1 MVKRKWVCIE
11 VRCHPERADD
21 LASEMAAALE
31 VGVEVLANG
40 VRFYLT
46 EEYFQGEGEQRL
58 DDLLTSLEPLA
69 EKGGPPPY
77 TLSTLVEEDWMEQW
91 KRDFKPLRVGKH
103 LVVAPTWEEVI
114 PGPDDRIIWID
125 PGQAFGT
132 GHHETTR
139 LCLEWLETW
148 TETRAAGSSKS
159 LLDVGTG
166 SGILAIAA
174 ALLGF
179 ERILGLDNDPEAIPV
194 ARENLILNRVSDK
207 VVLQVGTVEAVPNPF
222 EVVLANIQALPLI
235 EMAPLLAQ
243 RLEEGGRLALSGIL
257 VEQAEAVQRAYEAQD
272 LKLRCRNVAGEWCL
286 MEFERSKG
294 REESCHTKEKEPGLP
309 RGSTRN

>member
-1 MVKRKWVCIE
+1 MVKRKWICVD
-11 VRCHPERADD
+11 VRCHPERADE
-21 LASEMAAALE
+21 LASEMAMALE
-31 VGVEVLANG
+31 VGVEVLADG
-40 VRFYLT
+40 VRFYLR
-46 EEYFQGEGEQRL
+46 EEYFQGEGKQRL
-58 DDLLTSLEPLA
+58 DAVLTSLEPAA
-69 EKGGPPPY
+69 EKGGTPPY
-77 TLSTLVEEDWMEQW
+77 SLSSLVEEDWMEQW
-91 KRDFKPLRVGKH
+91 KRGFKPLHVGKH
-103 LVVAPTWEEVI
+103 LVIAPTWEEVI
-114 PGPDDRIIWID
+114 PGPQDRIIRID

-139 LCLEWLETW
+139 LCLEWLEAW
-148 TETRAAGSSKS
+148 TETRAEGSSKS

-179 ERILGLDNDPEAIPV
+179 DRILALDNDPEAIQV

-207 VVLQVGTVEAVPNPF
+207 VVLQVGTVEAVLNPF

-235 EMAPLLAQ
+235 EMAPLLVQ
-243 RLEEGGRLALSGIL
+243 RLEEAGRLVLSGIL
-257 VEQAEAVQRAYEAQD
+257 VEQGEAVQEAYEAQH

-294 REESCHTKEKEPGLP
+294 RPESCHTK
-309 RGSTRN
+309 